1 MSTGAPTCLDALNE
15 YMEKAKRRYAEAASV
30 ENAHRRSS
38 SIGQTIWEGASYARS
53 EVGMNADLDE
63 AWQSIAEIF
72 HEGEIVKGIVTGWNR
87 GGLLV
92 RWERLQ
98 GFVPAS
104 QLKMIPCA
112 EDPAD
117 RDEEL
122 AHWVG
127 EELDLKV
134 IELDRSRNRLVFSE
148 RATIW
153 GPKDGLRLLES
164 IAPGEIQQGVVSNV
178 CEFGAFVDLGGVD
191 GLIHVSELSWG
202 RVSHPSEILQI
213 GQPVT
218 VYVIS
223 VDRANRRV
231 ALSLKRLRPDPWT
244 IVDQEYYVG
253 QVLDAVVTNVVDFG
267 AFARIG
273 EGLEGLVHISEFPEE
288 RKAGFT
294 RATEMIEPGETVS
307 VCIVRID
314 SANHRL
320 GLSMRLPGD
329 DAPASDEE
337 PATYDDAGS
346 APADHNN
353 LIF

>member
-1 MSTGAPTCLDALNE
+1 MTDALDR
-15 YMEKAKRRYAEAASV
+15 EKILEDWKQKEVLAEKILPLAGALYRDFGVNVNVCGTSLLHRRPVQIIE
-30 ENAHRRSS
+30 AHRR
-38 SIGQTIWEGASYARS
+38 AR
-53 EVGMNADLDE
+53 
-63 AWQSIAEIF
+63 
-72 HEGEIVKGIVTGWNR
+72 
-87 GGLLV
+87 
-92 RWERLQ
+92 
-98 GFVPAS
+98 
-104 QLKMIPCA
+104 
-112 EDPAD
+112 
-117 RDEEL
+117 EL
-122 AHWVG
+122 WG